1 MQQVNVHATTSFC
14 LLVAIMGMLTFSA
27 NGVADDKMPTK
38 IGTIEGI
45 AEYRLENGLKVLLV
59 QDMSQPKVTV
69 NCTIFVGSRHEGY
82 GETGMAHLLEHMLFK
97 GTDLHPKISDALR
110 DRGAEFNGSTG
121 RDRTNYYETLTASDD
136 NLEFA
141 IRLEA
146 DRLINS
152 KILPEHLET
161 EFAIV
166 GSEFEMG
173 ENNSANVLTQRIFS
187 ASFLWHNYG
196 NAIIGNRS
204 DFEKVPANSL
214 RVFYRKHYRPD
225 NAMLIVAGSFDEA
238 KTLGYIQRYFGPI
251 EKPKSNLAPSHTVEP
266 AQDGDRITTVRRVGD
281 VQMVGAMYHIPA
293 ASDPEFVAAQLL
305 TIILTDQPS
314 GRLYKSLIEGKKV
327 TSMYGHA
334 FALHDPGAIL
344 FMAQL
349 PKDKSIDEA
358 QAAMI
363 STLENLV
370 ASPITTEE
378 VDRAR
383 QQFLNSR
390 EVLASKTHGLAI
402 NLSDWAAQGDW
413 RLYFLQ
419 RDSIESV
426 TAALV
431 QNVAARYLV
440 RNNRTLGLFLP
451 ADEPERIEI
460 PERLAIAK
468 LVAGYVGR
476 EAVSEGEQFDPTP
489 KNIEGRLV
497 RGELKT
503 GIPYAFLQKKT
514 RGETVSLTLN
524 LRFGDE
530 KSLTGKAAAVGM
542 VGSLMERGTKS
553 LSFQQIN
560 DRKDQLKAGISVGSG
575 LQTLEIHLETK
586 RDKLPEVL
594 DLVGDILRNPAMDE
608 NEFSILR
615 DQAITQLESQKNEPR
630 VLAIQAV
637 SRTLNPYKRGD
648 ARYMPTI
655 EEELEDYRKLK
666 LSEVKDIHA
675 KFLSGAE
682 GEVTVIG
689 EFDPKAVEE
698 KLSLMLA
705 NWRSKIAYQRI
716 SASATTD
723 IKIPM
728 RVIETPDKADSSYV
742 ASQQFAIRDDHPK
755 YPALLM
761 ANRILGAS
769 SLSSRLGSR
778 VRQEEGLSYEIS
790 SRFAA
795 SPIDERASLSISAK
809 TNPSNRD
816 KLVKVID
823 EEIRKFVKEGVKEK
837 ELKDNVQ
844 GFLENQRLDRS
855 RDGELARILA
865 SNLFTGRSMDYYEK
879 IESDVAHLTVADVN
893 DAISEYFDPDGFVI
907 ATAGDFAKD
916 VPPNP

>member
-1 MQQVNVHATTSFC
+1 MQQAKVQATTSFC
-14 LLVAIMGMLTFSA
+14 LFVAVVGMLSISA
-27 NGVADDKMPTK
+27 NGIADDKMPTK

-69 NCTIFVGSRHEGY
+69 NCTVFVGSRHEGY

-121 RDRTNYYETLTASDD
+121 RDRTNYYETLTASDE

-161 EFAIV
+161 EFTVV

-204 DFEKVPANSL
+204 DFERVPATSL

-225 NAMLIVAGSFDEA
+225 NAILIVAGSFDEA
-238 KTLGYIQRYFGPI
+238 RTLGFIQKYFGPI
-251 EKPKSNLAPSHTVEP
+251 EKPKVNLAPLHTVEP
-266 AQDGDRITTVRRVGD
+266 AQDGDRVTTVRRVGE

-293 ASDPEFVAAQLL
+293 ASDPDFAAAQLL
-305 TIILTDQPS
+305 TYILTDQPS
-314 GRLYKSLIEGKKV
+314 GRLYKSLIESRKA

-334 FALHDPGAIL
+334 FALHDPGAML

-349 PKDKSIDEA
+349 PKDKSIDDT
-358 QAAMI
+358 QTAMI
-363 STLENLV
+363 ATLEKL
-370 ASPITTEE
+370 AESPITAEE
-378 VDRAR
+378 LDRAK
-383 QQFLNSR
+383 QQALNSR
-390 EVLASKTHGLAI
+390 EMLASKTHGLAI
-402 NLSDWAAQGDW
+402 SLSDWAAYGDW
-413 RLYFLQ
+413 RLYFLH
-419 RDSIESV
+419 RDAIETV
-426 TAALV
+426 TAEQV
-431 QNVAARYLV
+431 QNVAVKYLV

-451 ADEPERIEI
+451 VDEPERIEI
-460 PERLAIAK
+460 PDRPSVAK
-468 LVAGYVGR
+468 LVTGYVGR

-489 KNIEGRLV
+489 KNIEGRIV

-503 GIPYAFLQKKT
+503 GIPYAFLEKKT

-542 VGSLMERGTKS
+542 VGSLMERGTKT
-553 LSFQQIN
+553 LSFQQLN
-560 DRKDQLKAGISVGSG
+560 DRKDQLKAGISVDSG
-575 LQTLEIHLETK
+575 LQTLEVHLETK
-586 RDKLPEVL
+586 RDKLLEVL
-594 DLVGDILRNPAMDE
+594 DLVGEILRNPAME
-608 NEFSILR
+608 EHEFSILR

-637 SRTLNPYKRGD
+637 ARTLNPYKRGD

-655 EEELEDYRKLK
+655 EEELEDYKKLK

-675 KFLSGAE
+675 RFLSGTE

-689 EFDPKAVEE
+689 DFDPKAVEE

-723 IKIPM
+723 VKVPM
-728 RVIETPDKADSSYV
+728 RAIETPDKADSSYV
-742 ASQQFAIRDDHPK
+742 ASQQYAIRDDHPK

-809 TNPSNRD
+809 TNPANRD

-823 EEIRKFVKEGVKEK
+823 EEIRKFVKEGVTEK

-855 RDGELARILA
+855 RDGELVRILA
-865 SNLFTGRSMDYYEK
+865 SNLFTGRSMEYYEK
-879 IESDVAHLTVADVN
+879 LEADIAHLTVAEVN
-893 DAISEYFDPDGFVI
+893 EAISEYFDPDRFVVV
-907 ATAGDFAKD
+907 TAGDFTKD
-916 VPPNP
+916 VPPQP